1 MDDSKVKSAEISKNL
16 EENQEVEEVIE
27 ETRKAYIP
35 VAIRG
40 TILYFVVADLS
51 GIDSMYQY
59 SLAYYKR
66 LFAHSIITSPKV
78 TISPCITYVT
88 PCDSLITLK
97 SVWLSYSRTSPK
109 TYM

>member
-1 MDDSKVKSAEISKNL
+1 MDDSKIKSAEISQSL
-16 EENQEVEEVIE
+16 EENQKVEVVIE

-66 LFAHSIITSPKV
+66 LYANSIESSEKV
-78 TISPCITYVT
+78 RI
-88 PCDSLITLK
+88 LIDLFK
-97 SVWLSYSRTSPK
+97 
-109 TYM
+109 

>member
-1 MDDSKVKSAEISKNL
+1 LDDSKIKSAEISQNL
-16 EENQEVEEVIE
+16 EENQQVEVVIE
-27 ETRKAYIP
+27 ETRQAYIP

-66 LFAHSIITSPKV
+66 LFSHSIETSEKV
-78 TISPCITYVT
+78 IR
-88 PCDSLITLK
+88 LF
-97 SVWLSYSRTSPK
+97 LSHLY
-109 TYM
+109 